1 MTGRRSGAYGRIVR
15 GLRTSAALG
24 ADDPPPVPPPTHS
37 TVARFRPRPTRTGMT
52 DTLAD
57 MALTGSGAGHTAP
70 DPESQRWLDG
80 LRSDGTRHH
89 QCARELHAL
98 LLRAARREIHRRR
111 AWLGGT
117 TGPELD
123 DLAHQTADDALV
135 AIINNLDSYRG
146 KSRFTTWAY
155 RFVMN
160 QASTKTRRHLWSG
173 RRVEFD
179 DVDWARLPNRLG
191 ASPHRHSE
199 QHAQLEAL
207 REAVEHSLSTRQRE
221 VFVAIALNDVPIDV
235 VALRLDS
242 NRGAIYKTLFDA
254 RSKLRA
260 SLAAAGYPLTE
271 QTNTP

>member
-1 MTGRRSGAYGRIVR
+1 
-15 GLRTSAALG
+15 
-24 ADDPPPVPPPTHS
+24 
-37 TVARFRPRPTRTGMT
+37 
-52 DTLAD
+52 
-57 MALTGSGAGHTAP
+57 MALTDTGAGNTAP
-70 DPESQRWLDG
+70 DPDSQRWLDG
-80 LRSDGTRHH
+80 LRPDGARHD

-98 LLRAARREIHRRR
+98 LLRAAHREIHRRR
-111 AWLGGT
+111 GWLGGA

-123 DLAHQTADDALV
+123 DLAHQSADDALV

-155 RFVMN
+155 RFVMT
-160 QASTKTRRHLWSG
+160 QASIKTRRHLWSG

-191 ASPHRHSE
+191 APPDRHSE
-199 QHAQLEAL
+199 QHAQLQAL
-207 REAVEHSLSTRQRE
+207 REAVEHNLSTRQRE
-221 VFVAIALNDVPIDV
+221 VFVAVALNDVPIDV

-254 RSKLRA
+254 RSKLRT

-271 QTNTP
+271 QNTTP

>member
-1 MTGRRSGAYGRIVR
+1 MRDTLVDMGV
-15 GLRTSAALG
+15 
-24 ADDPPPVPPPTHS
+24 
-37 TVARFRPRPTRTGMT
+37 T
-52 DTLAD
+52 DTRA
-57 MALTGSGAGHTAP
+57 GATAP
-70 DPESQRWLDG
+70 DPDSQRWLDG
-80 LRSDGTRHH
+80 LRSDGSRHD
-89 QCARELHAL
+89 QSARELHAV

-111 AWLGGT
+111 AWLGGA

-123 DLAHQTADDALV
+123 DLAHQTAGDALV

-179 DVDWARLPNRLG
+179 DVDWARLPNHLG

-199 QHAQLEAL
+199 QHAQLQAL
-207 REAVEHSLSTRQRE
+207 REAVEHSLSRRQRE

-254 RSKLRA
+254 RTKLR
-260 SLAAAGYPLTE
+260 SRLAAAGYPLTE
-271 QTNTP
+271 QTQMR